1 MLVKEFKGKKLN
13 YANVKHQLEKNML
26 AYNDLMKKDAS
37 GDHAVKDDL
46 EKLLIVIEKDR
57 RQVLTDKEELE
68 DIKEMIKENEE
79 RQTEERAKM
88 TTHKLMLQQD
98 QQLRSAIVEEERKRF
113 LKEKEDYLQSVLDK
127 EREKLKMEA
136 EAEVARVK
144 AQYRRTGG
152 TDKGRERQLEINA
165 IQNST
170 DKETLLLE
178 IKALKQKHEHEIE
191 VIENEY
197 KTELKKKQE
206 ETGRMIKLIV
216 DGYELEMKR
225 MKKKFISCSKLLSQA
240 IHDIEVLNARN
251 EKHSKTPNGVK

>member
-1 MLVKEFKGKKLN
+1 
-13 YANVKHQLEKNML
+13 
-26 AYNDLMKKDAS
+26 
-37 GDHAVKDDL
+37 
-46 EKLLIVIEKDR
+46 
-57 RQVLTDKEELE
+57 
-68 DIKEMIKENEE
+68 MISECLKSYEN
-79 RQTEERAKM
+79 
-88 TTHKLMLQQD
+88 
-98 QQLRSAIVEEERKRF
+98 

-197 KTELKKKQE
+197 KTEL
-206 ETGRMIKLIV
+206 
-216 DGYELEMKR
+216 
-225 MKKKFISCSKLLSQA
+225 
-240 IHDIEVLNARN
+240 
-251 EKHSKTPNGVK
+251 

>member
-1 MLVKEFKGKKLN
+1 MNKTLWGYTNNIIVNNIKLSALYTFKG
-13 YANVKHQLEKNML
+13 LERTSVDTL
-26 AYNDLMKKDAS
+26 ES
-37 GDHAVKDDL
+37 GDIIAIAGI
-46 EKLLIVIEKDR
+46 ENINIELLNSKMAGQFSLHISLSLIAGIVFSFPFTLREIWAF
-57 RQVLTDKEELE
+57 VSPGLT
-68 DIKEMIKENEE
+68 
-79 RQTEERAKM
+79 
-88 TTHKLMLQQD
+88 
-98 QQLRSAIVEEERKRF
+98 F
-113 LKEKEDYLQSVLDK
+113 K

>member
-1 MLVKEFKGKKLN
+1 MIF
-13 YANVKHQLEKNML
+13 EKIFQATEDKPKFFL
-26 AYNDLMKKDAS
+26 W
-37 GDHAVKDDL
+37 
-46 EKLLIVIEKDR
+46 LI
-57 RQVLTDKEELE
+57 
-68 DIKEMIKENEE
+68 
-79 RQTEERAKM
+79 
-88 TTHKLMLQQD
+88 
-98 QQLRSAIVEEERKRF
+98 F
-113 LKEKEDYLQSVLDK
+113 LKTCLC
-127 EREKLKMEA
+127 
-136 EAEVARVK
+136 
-144 AQYRRTGG
+144 
-152 TDKGRERQLEINA
+152 
-165 IQNST
+165 
-170 DKETLLLE
+170 LLR